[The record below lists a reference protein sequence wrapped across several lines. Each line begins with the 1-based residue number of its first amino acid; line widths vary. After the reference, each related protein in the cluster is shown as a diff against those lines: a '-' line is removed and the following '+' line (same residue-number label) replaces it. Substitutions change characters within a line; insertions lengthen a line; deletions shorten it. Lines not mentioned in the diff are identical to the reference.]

1 MIYQRGTTQSYQN
14 WADAVGDQSYTFNNL
29 LPYFKKSVHFTPPS
43 SARAANA
50 SAAYNPAAFDPAGGP
65 LQVSYA
71 NYAGPFS
78 SYMEGAFNEIGIQ
91 TTQDFNSGNLM
102 GAQYCSSTID
112 PSNENRDSSQSS
124 FLNKAQ
130 NRGNLKIYT
139 ISTAQKIIFDTN
151 KVATGVSI
159 SSSGGPSYIIN
170 ANKEVIL
177 SAGAF
182 QSPQLL
188 MLSGIGPAAQLSK
201 FNIPVVK
208 ILEGVGKNM
217 WDHVFFGPS
226 YRVNVQ
232 TFTRLANDLAY
243 VVAQYIGPYLIQKLG
258 PLTNPVCDF
267 LGWEKIPATFRTS
280 FSELTNADLAQ
291 FPADWPE
298 VEYLSAPGYVGNFAS
313 LPTTQPKDGYQAGFV
328 FQIHPFLSSNIL
340 ICSTLL
346 Y

>member
-71 NYAGPFS
+71 
-78 SYMEGAFNEIGIQ
+78 
-91 TTQDFNSGNLM
+91 NLM